1 MKLMQ
6 AVADIDTKRMVRI
19 AWVAQLGLL
28 TAATIVMAFACPE
41 RLADWQGPL
50 GILTGATVLEGG
62 AAAGGASLKRFSE
75 GYVEK
80 RRGQNGEPAA

>member
-6 AVADIDTKRMVRI
+6 AMADIDTKRMIRI
-19 AWVAQLGLL
+19 AWVVQLGLL
-28 TAATIVMAFACPE
+28 TAATIVMAFGWPE

-50 GILTGATVLEGG
+50 KIL
-62 AAAGGASLKRFSE
+62 AGGTLVEGVAATGGTSLKRFSE